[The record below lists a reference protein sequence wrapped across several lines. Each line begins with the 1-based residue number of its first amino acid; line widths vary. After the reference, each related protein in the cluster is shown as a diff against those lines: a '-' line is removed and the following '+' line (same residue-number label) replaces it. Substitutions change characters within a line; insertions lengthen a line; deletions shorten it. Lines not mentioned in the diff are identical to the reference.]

1 MFVEVSDAQISA
13 AQQGLEIGKLQDP
26 RPYASSCPVEPFL
39 LQVNRKKHFLK
50 NIFRFSAVMQ
60 DPVRNAKDLPTV
72 AMKKQRETLRAA
84 FSYVSEQLIV
94 LDRLP
99 IVVIVHFVGGL

>member
-50 NIFRFSAVMQ
+50 NVFCFSAVMQ
-60 DPVRNAKDLPTV
+60 NPVRYAKDLPAV
-72 AMKKQRETLRAA
+72 AMKKESETVRAA
-84 FSYVSEQLIV
+84 LPHILQEFIIPE
-94 LDRLP
+94 RFP
-99 IVVIVHFVGGL
+99 IVVTVHFAGGL